1 MAHRPFCLLITLT
14 LAFQLIVFFSY
25 FASARTPTNA
35 APQPKDL
42 VRSSC
47 EHASYPNICI
57 RTLSSYTGPAKN
69 PKDLAQAA
77 VKVSLSR
84 AKRVSNYL
92 AQVSEAKDLK
102 ISKRQRGALSDCVE
116 QISESVE
123 ELRQTLS
130 ELKHLRVETFRWQ
143 MSNAETWVSAAFSA
157 ALTYEDTCLDG
168 FQGVDGNKLK
178 SDVKRKIRNVG
189 KVTSNALYMINRLDE
204 SRGKA

>member
-1 MAHRPFCLLITLT
+1 MAHHPFCLLITLT

-35 APQPKDL
+35 APQPQDL

-47 EHASYPNICI
+47 ENASYPNICI
-57 RTLSSYTGPAKN
+57 RTLSSYTGPAKT

-77 VKVSLSR
+77 VKVSLSK

-116 QISESVE
+116 QISES
-123 ELRQTLS
+123 
-130 ELKHLRVETFRWQ
+130 HLRVETFRWQ
-143 MSNAETWVSAAFSA
+143 MNNAETWVSA

>member
-1 MAHRPFCLLITLT
+1 MARHPFSKT
-14 LAFQLIVFFSY
+14 
-25 FASARTPTNA
+25 
-35 APQPKDL
+35 
-42 VRSSC
+42 
-47 EHASYPNICI
+47 
-57 RTLSSYTGPAKN
+57 

-130 ELKHLRVETFRWQ
+130 ELTHLRVETFRWQ
-143 MSNAETWVSAAFSA
+143 MSNAETWASA

-168 FQGVDGNKLK
+168 FQGVDGKELK

>member
-1 MAHRPFCLLITLT
+1 MAHHPFCLLINLT
-14 LAFQLIVFFSY
+14 LAFQLIIFFSY

-35 APQPKDL
+35 APQTQDL

-47 EHASYPNICI
+47 EHASYPNICV
-57 RTLSSYTGPAKN
+57 RTLSSYTGPAKT

-92 AQVSEAKDLK
+92 AQVNEAKGLK
-102 ISKRQRGALSDCVE
+102 ISKRQRGALKDCVE

-143 MSNAETWVSAAFSA
+143 MSNAETWASA

-168 FQGVDGNKLK
+168 FQGVDGKKLK

-204 SRGKA
+204 SRGRA